1 MQIITDAV
9 FAGKHLNGLGIY
21 RFENISKHHTDL
33 LKSINASQRR
43 RYVGND
49 IIPLQILLIWRDW
62 DFLPGQNEPKRSIK
76 IKKLLSFLK
85 NGPYRDRRHY
95 IEGQWLYTMIVQ
107 TELMPR
113 NPSKKKKV
121 RVNRGK

>member
-1 MQIITDAV
+1 MQIVTDAV

-43 RYVGND
+43 RYVGKD
-49 IIPLQILLIWRDW
+49 IIPLQVLLVWRDL
-62 DFLPGQNEPKRSIK
+62 DYLPGQHDPERPIK
-76 IKKLLSFLK
+76 IKRLLSFLK

-95 IEGQWLYTMIVQ
+95 LKGQWLYEKIVQ
-107 TELMPR
+107 TELMPLDPIR
-113 NPSKKKKV
+113 KKRVWPHRSK
-121 RVNRGK
+121 